1 MVLKYLKFY
10 SNISTDVM
18 LMLLGS
24 YTIISHYILL
34 LFELTHFLSH
44 VYTIM
49 DLISLYVCT
58 CNGCFFIILMDLTVK

>member
-1 MVLKYLKFY
+1 MVLKYLKCY

-34 LFELTHFLSH
+34 LFELTHCLSH

-49 DLISLYVCT
+49 DLISLC
-58 CNGCFFIILMDLTVK
+58 LHM